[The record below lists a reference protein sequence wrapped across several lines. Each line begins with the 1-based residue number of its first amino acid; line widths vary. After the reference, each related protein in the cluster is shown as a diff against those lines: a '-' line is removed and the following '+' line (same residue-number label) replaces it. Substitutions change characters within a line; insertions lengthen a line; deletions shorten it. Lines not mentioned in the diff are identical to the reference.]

1 MYVCAVYAAILTAAP
16 LVHAVSQP
24 SMVALQAAFPTFEQ
38 LDRNRDGF
46 VAGIE
51 AAALPGL
58 AAILERA
65 DANRDARLD
74 KVEYARALAILDGH
88 R

>member
-1 MYVCAVYAAILTAAP
+1 MYVSAVYVAILTAAP

-24 SMVALQAAFPTFEQ
+24 SLVALQTGYPTFEQ

-46 VAGIE
+46 VAGVE

-58 AAILERA
+58 AAILQRA
-65 DANRDARLD
+65 DLNRYARLD